1 MSSTIRLLGEPVI
14 LDRDGLLRPVR
25 GHQAWAL
32 LARVLLARR
41 PLDRRS
47 LAAELFPETAD
58 PLGSLRWC
66 LASLRQALDSS
77 DSLRGD
83 PLEPNLCPGIHVD
96 VWHLDRDDFD
106 IEQAGAL
113 LGTFAPRC
121 SPEFSTWL
129 LIERE
134 RIAAIVDARV
144 RQDTIRALAVEDY
157 ERAIRLAELG
167 VRREPLTEAA
177 HILLTK
183 SLALAGRQKAALA
196 HVAVTEELFLEE
208 LGERPSPDLRAAAR
222 QPVMASP
229 SGISTAA
236 YVQSMLRSGLA
247 ALAAGVVDVGIEQ
260 LRRALRDA
268 ERTGDG
274 HLTAMTKMELGT
286 AMVHACRGHDG
297 EAAILLQQAM
307 TLARGAGRVAIA
319 SSALRELGYVEAL
332 AGQRLAADGYLAAAA
347 EIARGDESLAGIR
360 AFQGFNLI
368 GRGDHDGGLRRL
380 EQALGHARAAG
391 NRRNQCWALAI
402 GAWGLLRAGR
412 LAEAEGWIAGALVL
426 VEAEHWIA
434 FRPWAIAVA
443 GEIRLRR
450 GADPA
455 ALRPG
460 LEEAF
465 ALACQLDDTSW
476 EAACA
481 KVIGLTYAETG
492 EMQRA
497 QLWLSD
503 ALKRSTRNTK
513 RPTTVQVEVLQSK
526 VEVCLRQDDFVAAEA
541 LAREWIAV
549 AARMQMDAHV
559 ARAAEVIAQIRPP
572 LEAVQGARRP
582 QAYA

>member
-1 MSSTIRLLGEPVI
+1 MGRTIRLLGEPAI
-14 LDRDGLLRPVR
+14 LDAEGRSQPVR

-77 DSLRGD
+77 ESLRGD
-83 PLEPNLCPGIHVD
+83 PLEPNLCPGLYVD
-96 VWHLDRDDFD
+96 VWRLDRADFD
-106 IEQAGAL
+106 IEQSGLL
-113 LGTFAPRC
+113 LGSLAPRC
-121 SPEFSTWL
+121 SSEFSTWL

-134 RIAAIVDARV
+134 RIAAIVEARV

-157 ERAIRLAELG
+157 ERAIQLAELG
-167 VRREPLTEAA
+167 VRRDPLNEAA

-183 SLALAGRQKAALA
+183 SLALAGRQKGALA
-196 HVAVTEELFLEE
+196 HVAATEEMFLKE
-208 LGERPSPDLRAAAR
+208 LGERPSSDLRAAAWT
-222 QPVMASP
+222 PVLASP
-229 SGISTAA
+229 SGISTEAA
-236 YVQSMLRSGLA
+236 VNSMLRSGLA
-247 ALAAGVVDVGIEQ
+247 ALAAGVVDVGIDL
-260 LRRALRDA
+260 LRRAIRDA
-268 ERTGDG
+268 ERVGDSY
-274 HLTAMTKMELGT
+274 LTAMTKMELGT

-297 EAAILLQQAM
+297 EAAILLQQA
-307 TLARGAGRVAIA
+307 TALARGAGRTAIA
-319 SSALRELGYVEAL
+319 ASALRELGYVEAL
-332 AGQRLAADGYLAAAA
+332 AGQRMAADGYLTAAA
-347 EIARGDESLAGIR
+347 EIAEGDNSLAGIR

-368 GRGDHDGGLRRL
+368 GRGDYDQGIRRM
-380 EQALGHARAAG
+380 EQALTHARAAG
-391 NRRNQCWALAI
+391 SSRNRCWALAI
-402 GAWGLLRAGR
+402 GAWGLLRAER
-412 LAEAEGWIAGALVL
+412 IEEAKGWIAAALALV
-426 VEAEHWIA
+426 ETERWIA
-434 FRPWAIAVA
+434 FRPWAIAVD
-443 GEIRLRR
+443 GEIRLQQ
-450 GADPA
+450 GDDPV

-481 KVIGLTYAETG
+481 KVIGLTYAGTG

-513 RPTTVQVEVLQSK
+513 RPTMVQVEVLQSK
-526 VEVCLRQDDFVAAEA
+526 VDVCLRQHDLAAAEA
-541 LAREWIAV
+541 MAREWISV

-559 ARAAEVIAQIRPP
+559 VWAAKIIAQIRPP
-572 LEAVQGARRP
+572 REAVRGGESP